1 MIKYFY
7 ENKVAI
13 YILVCLIGFFTAK
26 WIYKSEKI
34 TDTNED
40 IQIVLHSIK
49 NISKLVVSEG
59 SFSEVY
65 TYKDAKKYFYDT
77 FEFNKSIIVI
87 VNAKVQV
94 MFDLEKMLV
103 DIDTLDKKIKIKYIP
118 KEEIIISPNGKYF
131 DMQQSTFNT
140 FSKDELNKI
149 NQKSI
154 LKIKETTEVSTLK
167 KSAKKRLLIELSKI
181 YQLSTILGW
190 EVIDETDEQL
200 LNNFFIE
207 KPKF

>member
-1 MIKYFY
+1 MNKY
-7 ENKVAI
+7 VI

-26 WIYKSEKI
+26 WVYKSENKI
-34 TDTNED
+34 DTNED

-103 DIDTLDKKIKIKYIP
+103 DVDTLEKKIKIKHIP
-118 KEEIIISPNGKYF
+118 KEEIIISPNVKYF

-140 FSKDELNKI
+140 FTKDELNKI

-154 LKIKETTEVSTLK
+154 IKIKETAEVSALK
-167 KSAKKRLLIELSKI
+167 KNAKKRLIVELSKI

-190 EVIDETDEQL
+190 EVIDETNEQL

>member
-1 MIKYFY
+1 M
-7 ENKVAI
+7 NKIAI

-26 WIYKSEKI
+26 WVYKSENK

-49 NISKLVVSEG
+49 NMSKLVISEG

-87 VNAKVQV
+87 VNAKVRV

-103 DIDTLDKKIKIKYIP
+103 EVDTLEKKIKIKYIP
-118 KEEIIISPNGKYF
+118 KEEIIISPNVKYF

-140 FSKDELNKI
+140 FTKDELNKI

-154 LKIKETTEVSTLK
+154 LKIKETAEVSALRK
-167 KSAKKRLLIELSKI
+167 NAKKRLIVELSKI

-200 LNNFFIE
+200 LDTFFIE

>member
-1 MIKYFY
+1 M
-7 ENKVAI
+7 NKVAI

-26 WIYKSEKI
+26 WMYKNENKI
-34 TDTNED
+34 DTNED
-40 IQIVLHSIK
+40 IQIVLQSVK
-49 NISKLVVSEG
+49 NMSKLVVSEG

-87 VNAKVQV
+87 VNAKVRV

-103 DIDTLDKKIKIKYIP
+103 EVDTLEKKIKIKYIP
-118 KEEIIISPNGKYF
+118 KEEIIISPNVKYF

-140 FSKDELNKI
+140 FTKDELNKI

-154 LKIKETTEVSTLK
+154 LKIKETAEVSVLQK
-167 KSAKKRLLIELSKI
+167 DAKKRLITELSKI